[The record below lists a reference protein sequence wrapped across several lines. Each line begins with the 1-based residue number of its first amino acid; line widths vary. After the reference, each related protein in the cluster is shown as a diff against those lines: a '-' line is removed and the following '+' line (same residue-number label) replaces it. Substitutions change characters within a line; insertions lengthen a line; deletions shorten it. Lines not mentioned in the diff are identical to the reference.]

1 MKRRSKQYV
10 IMATLLATGERKK
23 VSSPT
28 TKEKAEE
35 WAEKLRFYVK
45 VAQPQYRFYGKISV
59 KRYYEEDLYVVMGVL
74 RNGKVKRLSYGQP
87 KKFAKG
93 DALMRRSRMKQ
104 TPREFREYK
113 RIYIEAWVREE

>member
-1 MKRRSKQYV
+1 M

-23 VSSPT
+23 VSSAT

-59 KRYYEEDLYVVMGVL
+59 KRYCEDDLYVVMGVKQS
-74 RNGKVKRLSYGQP
+74 GKVERLSYAML
-87 KKFAKG
+87 KKYAKG
-93 DALMRRSRMKQ
+93 DALMRRNRMKQ

-113 RIYIEAWVREE
+113 RIYIEAWVA